1 MGKRNLYDLEKV
13 LYFADQKKG
22 LHVSVTEADDTDLS
36 ILVEEAVEDG
46 LIRRVADDDSGWY
59 YQTTLA
65 GEIRLV
71 ELQIAWRQ
79 HRGRNVDSHK
89 KRLAKLKGEENAD

>member
-1 MGKRNLYDLEKV
+1 
-13 LYFADQKKG
+13 
-22 LHVSVTEADDTDLS
+22 
-36 ILVEEAVEDG
+36 
-46 LIRRVADDDSGWY
+46 
-59 YQTTLA
+59 TTLA